1 MRWMMFLF
9 AQEKTVGEKVTRWG
23 REHSSKVHR
32 TARTLHRDSN
42 TFAKFTSTSFSFAW
56 NLLFVSMIIDQIE
69 SVTITIESRG
79 TTEFAVAEFINF
91 WVSLVKSLANHG
103 LGVTKMRLESSLI
116 VKIDCCR
123 AICCDK
129 KKKIYQVIKK
139 KRGKARRSSFTISPQ
154 FKPTTKICLCKF

>member
-1 MRWMMFLF
+1 
-9 AQEKTVGEKVTRWG
+9 
-23 REHSSKVHR
+23 
-32 TARTLHRDSN
+32 
-42 TFAKFTSTSFSFAW
+42 
-56 NLLFVSMIIDQIE
+56 MIIDQIE

-79 TTEFAVAEFINF
+79 TTDLAVAEFINF

-129 KKKIYQVIKK
+129 KKESIK
-139 KRGKARRSSFTISPQ
+139 
-154 FKPTTKICLCKF
+154 